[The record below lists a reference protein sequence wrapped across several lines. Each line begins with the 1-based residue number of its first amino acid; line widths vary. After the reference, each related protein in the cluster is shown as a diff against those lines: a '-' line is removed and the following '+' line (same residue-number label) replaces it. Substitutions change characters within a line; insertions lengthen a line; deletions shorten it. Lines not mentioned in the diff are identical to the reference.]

1 MVLQIFAALVIAGFV
16 QVFLMGSGFVSPH
29 NGVPGILTFIV
40 KLTRFG
46 GRLIL
51 TEEGV
56 LTSPPFPVSS
66 ELETGGFSA
75 VGLTFFGRTRSG
87 SGDRAI
93 HAAVQCCS
101 RPSTPSVSHGRLA
114 S

>member
-56 LTSPPFPVSS
+56 LTFPRKPDSF
-66 ELETGGFSA
+66 ELEVSGFL
-75 VGLTFFGRTRSG
+75 GL
-87 SGDRAI
+87 
-93 HAAVQCCS
+93 
-101 RPSTPSVSHGRLA
+101 P
-114 S
+114 